1 MPTHRASGILLHPT
15 SLPGRFGLG
24 SLGKEARRFIDF
36 LADSQQSV
44 WQILPLG
51 PTGYGDSPYNALSAF
66 AGNPL
71 LVDLEELVAS
81 GDLDAAD
88 LKGIDFQEGIAHF
101 SQAHELKDGLLR
113 KAAATFFRQ
122 GRTERAGAFARF
134 NEEQGYWLHD
144 YALFKALRN
153 HFPGQSWNQWPEA
166 LRRRQPQALQSW
178 GEDLAEPI
186 LLEKYTQFVF
196 FEQWFRLKQYAKSRG
211 VRIMGD
217 IPIFVAFDSA
227 DVWANPHLFYLDE
240 NQNPTLVAGVP
251 PDYFSSTGQRWG
263 NPLYNWERLEEQ
275 GFSWWLARFGWNLTL
290 TDLVRIDHF
299 RGFESYWAIPAED
312 KTAVGGHWQ
321 PAAGRKLFQTL
332 QAAFGT
338 LPLIAEDLG
347 VITPEVEALR
357 DDFGFPGMKILQF
370 AFGSGPLNPYLPH
383 NLTPNCVVY
392 TGTHDNNTTL
402 GWWRALA
409 PAEKAEVKRYLGGSL
424 RTMPWDLIRC
434 ALSSVAGLSILP
446 MQDILGL
453 DGSARMN
460 TPGTSRGNWGWRFH
474 REEMTDDKS
483 ETLAEMTRLYGR
495 TPFPDN

>member
-1 MPTHRASGILLHPT
+1 MLTHRASGILLHPT

-71 LVDLEELVAS
+71 LVDLEDLVVN

-88 LKGIDFQEGIAHF
+88 LKGIDFEEGTAHF
-101 SQAHELKDGLLR
+101 SQAHLVKDRLLR
-113 KAAATFFRQ
+113 KGATTFFRQ
-122 GRTERAGAFARF
+122 GATNRASAFARF
-134 NEEQGYWLHD
+134 TEEQGYWLHD

-153 HFPGQSWNQWPEA
+153 HFSGQSWSQWPEA

-186 LLEKYTQFVF
+186 LFEKYAQFVF
-196 FEQWFRLKQYAKSRG
+196 FEQWFSLKAHAHGRG

-251 PDYFSSTGQRWG
+251 PDYFSTTGQRWG

-275 GFSWWLARFGWNLTL
+275 DFSWWLARFRWNLAL

-299 RGFESYWAIPAED
+299 RGFESYWAIPATE
-312 KTAVGGHWQ
+312 KTAVGGHWR

-332 QAAFGT
+332 QAALGS

-357 DDFGFPGMKILQF
+357 DDFAFPGMKILQF
-370 AFGSGPLNPYLPH
+370 AFGSGPRNPYLPH
-383 NLTPNCVVY
+383 NLTRNCVIY

-402 GWWRALA
+402 GWWKALA
-409 PAEKAEVKRYLGGSL
+409 AAEKTAVKHYLGSSL
-424 RTMPWDLIRC
+424 RDMPWDLIRC
-434 ALSSVAGLSILP
+434 ALSSVAGLCILP

-453 DGSARMN
+453 DASARMN
-460 TPGTSRGNWGWRFH
+460 TPGTSSGNWGWRFCG
-474 REEMTDDKS
+474 EQMTNDKGAG
-483 ETLAEMTRLYGR
+483 LAELTRLYGR
-495 TPFPDN
+495 APFSGE